1 MRNATAGVGGGLAE
15 AFPAFPAA
23 NSWQDMPMGIDLI
36 EVEVADLPPLPPEE
50 ASLLDMHSM
59 LNILNV
65 LQGELAVIGLILA
78 QDAELLKDG
87 LSVCRKLTEAL
98 RDRSQAL
105 QDAAALPSTCARV
118 MAEIERALQE
128 HAGRRES
135 PEIAESLANL
145 ESVFAILEVRAH
157 EILAR
162 AQHPE
167 RWETMRIE
175 NLRHNFL
182 EAFAAI
188 EQNSKGR
195 YRIIYNLARQE
206 PTDYYVRLDFDS
218 VDGKT
223 VHMPPVFQDVMRDL
237 IANARKYT
245 APGGIIA
252 AGLFEGLR
260 ELRFVVH
267 DTGCGIPEPELRRVV
282 EFGRRGS
289 NVSNVRTMGGGFGL
303 TKAYYV
309 TKQFGGRMWIAS
321 RVDIGTRISITLPRD
336 GAGPRGSDGDGIR
349 SAARRMAS
357 A

>member
-1 MRNATAGVGGGLAE
+1 M
-15 AFPAFPAA
+15 
-23 NSWQDMPMGIDLI
+23 SIDLV
-36 EVEVADLPPLPPEE
+36 EVEVADLPSLRPED
-50 ASLLDMHSM
+50 ASLLDMHSL

-65 LQGELAVIGLILA
+65 LQGELAVIGLALA

-87 LSVCRKLTEAL
+87 LAVCRELTGAL
-98 RDRSQAL
+98 RDRAKAL
-105 QDAAALPSTCARV
+105 QDAAALPSHCVRV
-118 MAEIERALQE
+118 MAEIERALRD
-128 HAGRRES
+128 HADRRAS

-145 ESVFAILEVRAH
+145 ESVFAILEIRAH

-162 AQHPE
+162 AEHPG

-188 EQNSKGR
+188 EKNSKGR

-206 PTDYYVRLDFDS
+206 PADYYVRLDFDS

-252 AGLFEGLR
+252 AGLFESLR

-267 DTGCGIPEPELRRVV
+267 DTGRGIPEPELRQVA
-282 EFGRRGS
+282 EFGYRGS
-289 NVSNVRTMGGGFGL
+289 NVRDVRTMGGGFGL

-321 RVDIGTRISITLPRD
+321 CVDIGTRISIVLPR
-336 GAGPRGSDGDGIR
+336 AAAER
-349 SAARRMAS
+349 S
-357 A
+357 

>member
-1 MRNATAGVGGGLAE
+1 VGGGLAK
-15 AFPAFPAA
+15 AFPAFPGA
-23 NSWQDMPMGIDLI
+23 NSWQDTRMGIDLI
-36 EVEVADLPPLPPEE
+36 EVEVADLPSLRPEE
-50 ASLLDMHSM
+50 ASLLDMHGL

-65 LQGELAVIGLILA
+65 LQGELAVIGLTLA
-78 QDAELLKDG
+78 QDADLLKDG
-87 LSVCRKLTEAL
+87 LAVCRELMVGL
-98 RDRSQAL
+98 RDRGKAL
-105 QDAAALPSTCARV
+105 QGAAALPRHCTRM

-128 HAGRRES
+128 HADRREN

-188 EQNSKGR
+188 EKNSKGR

-206 PTDYYVRLDFDS
+206 PADYYMRLDFDT

-223 VHMPPVFQDVMRDL
+223 VYLPPVFQDVMRDL

-252 AGLFEGLR
+252 AGLFESLR

-267 DTGCGIPEPELRRVV
+267 DTGRGIPEGELRQVV

-289 NVSNVRTMGGGFGL
+289 NVSEVRTMGGGFGL

-321 RVDIGTRISITLPRD
+321 RVDVGTRISIMLPR
-336 GAGPRGSDGDGIR
+336 
-349 SAARRMAS
+349 AAPV
-357 A
+357 

>member
-1 MRNATAGVGGGLAE
+1 
-15 AFPAFPAA
+15 
-23 NSWQDMPMGIDLI
+23 MGIDLI
-36 EVEVADLPPLPPEE
+36 EVEVADLPALRPEE
-50 ASLLDMHSM
+50 ASLLEMHSL
-59 LNILNV
+59 LNILNI
-65 LQGELAVIGLILA
+65 LQGELAVIGLTLA
-78 QDAELLKDG
+78 EDADLLKDG
-87 LSVCRKLTEAL
+87 LTVCRELTRAL
-98 RDRSQAL
+98 RDRRKAL
-105 QDAAALPSTCARV
+105 QDAAALPHHRARV
-118 MAEIERALQE
+118 MAEIERVLQE
-128 HAGRRES
+128 HADRRES

-145 ESVFAILEVRAH
+145 ESVFAILDVRAH

-162 AQHPE
+162 AQHPG

-175 NLRHNFL
+175 NLRHNL
-182 EAFAAI
+182 LVAFAAI
-188 EQNSKGR
+188 EKNSKGR

-223 VHMPPVFQDVMRDL
+223 VFMPPVFQDVMRDL

-260 ELRFVVH
+260 ELRLVVH
-267 DTGCGIPEPELRRVV
+267 DTGRGIPEPELRQVV

-289 NVSNVRTMGGGFGL
+289 NVSDVRTMGGGFGL

-321 RVDIGTRISITLPRD
+321 RVDIGTRISIVLPRAA
-336 GAGPRGSDGDGIR
+336 AGPG
-349 SAARRMAS
+349 
-357 A
+357 

>member
-1 MRNATAGVGGGLAE
+1 
-15 AFPAFPAA
+15 
-23 NSWQDMPMGIDLI
+23 MGIDLI
-36 EVEVADLPPLPPEE
+36 EVEVADLPALQPEE
-50 ASLLDMHSM
+50 ASLLDMHSL

-65 LQGELAVIGLILA
+65 LQGELAVIGLTLA
-78 QDAELLKDG
+78 EDADLLKDG
-87 LSVCRKLTEAL
+87 LTVCRELTGAL
-98 RDRSQAL
+98 RDRRKAL
-105 QDAAALPSTCARV
+105 QDAAALPGHCARI

-128 HAGRRES
+128 HADRRES

-162 AQHPE
+162 AQHPG

-182 EAFAAI
+182 EVFAAI
-188 EQNSKGR
+188 EKNSKGR

-223 VHMPPVFQDVMRDL
+223 VYLPPVFQDVMRDL

-252 AGLFEGLR
+252 AGLFESLS

-267 DTGCGIPEPELRRVV
+267 DTGRGIPEPELRQVV

-289 NVSNVRTMGGGFGL
+289 NVSQVRTMGGGFGL

-321 RVDIGTRISITLPRD
+321 RVDIGTRINIVLPRPA
-336 GAGPRGSDGDGIR
+336 AGPG
-349 SAARRMAS
+349 
-357 A
+357 

>member
-1 MRNATAGVGGGLAE
+1 
-15 AFPAFPAA
+15 
-23 NSWQDMPMGIDLI
+23 
-36 EVEVADLPPLPPEE
+36 
-50 ASLLDMHSM
+50 
-59 LNILNV
+59 
-65 LQGELAVIGLILA
+65 
-78 QDAELLKDG
+78 
-87 LSVCRKLTEAL
+87 
-98 RDRSQAL
+98 
-105 QDAAALPSTCARV
+105 
-118 MAEIERALQE
+118 
-128 HAGRRES
+128 
-135 PEIAESLANL
+135 
-145 ESVFAILEVRAH
+145 
-157 EILAR
+157 
-162 AQHPE
+162 
-167 RWETMRIE
+167 
-175 NLRHNFL
+175 
-182 EAFAAI
+182 
-188 EQNSKGR
+188 
-195 YRIIYNLARQE
+195 
-206 PTDYYVRLDFDS
+206 
-218 VDGKT
+218 
-223 VHMPPVFQDVMRDL
+223 MRDL

-245 APGGIIA
+245 AQGGIIA

>member
-1 MRNATAGVGGGLAE
+1 
-15 AFPAFPAA
+15 
-23 NSWQDMPMGIDLI
+23 
-36 EVEVADLPPLPPEE
+36 
-50 ASLLDMHSM
+50 MHSM

-65 LQGELAVIGLILA
+65 LQGELAVIGLTLA
-78 QDAELLKDG
+78 EDADLLKDG
-87 LSVCRKLTEAL
+87 LTVCRELTVGL
-98 RDRSQAL
+98 RDRGKAL
-105 QDAAALPSTCARV
+105 QGATALSGHCARV
-118 MAEIERALQE
+118 MAEIERALHD
-128 HAGRRES
+128 HADRRES

-157 EILAR
+157 EVLAR

-175 NLRHNFL
+175 NLRHDFL
-182 EAFAAI
+182 EVFAAI
-188 EQNSKGR
+188 EKNSKGR

-223 VHMPPVFQDVMRDL
+223 VFMPPVFQDVMRDL

-252 AGLFEGLR
+252 AGLFEGLH

-267 DTGCGIPEPELRRVV
+267 DTGRGIPEPELRRVV
-282 EFGRRGS
+282 EFGHRGS
-289 NVSNVRTMGGGFGL
+289 NVSDVRTMGGGFGL

-321 RVDIGTRISITLPRD
+321 RVDIGTRISIVLPR
-336 GAGPRGSDGDGIR
+336 
-349 SAARRMAS
+349 AAAS
-357 A
+357 PG

>member
-1 MRNATAGVGGGLAE
+1 
-15 AFPAFPAA
+15 
-23 NSWQDMPMGIDLI
+23 MGIDLI
-36 EVEVADLPPLPPEE
+36 EVEVADLPALRPEE
-50 ASLLDMHSM
+50 ASLLEMHSL
-59 LNILNV
+59 LNILNI
-65 LQGELAVIGLILA
+65 LQGELAVIGLTLA
-78 QDAELLKDG
+78 EDAELLKDG
-87 LSVCRKLTEAL
+87 LTICRELTGAL
-98 RDRSQAL
+98 RDRRKAL
-105 QDAAALPSTCARV
+105 QDAAALPSNRARI
-118 MAEIERALQE
+118 MTEIERALQE
-128 HAGRRES
+128 HADRRES

-145 ESVFAILEVRAH
+145 ESVFAILDVRAH

-162 AQHPE
+162 AQHPG

-182 EAFAAI
+182 EVFAAI
-188 EQNSKGR
+188 EKNSKGR
-195 YRIIYNLARQE
+195 YRIIYNLARKE

-223 VHMPPVFQDVMRDL
+223 VYMPPVFQDVMRDL

-252 AGLFEGLR
+252 AGLFESVS

-267 DTGCGIPEPELRRVV
+267 DTGRGIPEPELRQVA

-289 NVSNVRTMGGGFGL
+289 NVSQVRTMGGGFGL

-321 RVDIGTRISITLPRD
+321 RVDIGTRISIVLPRAA
-336 GAGPRGSDGDGIR
+336 AGPG
-349 SAARRMAS
+349 
-357 A
+357 

>member
-59 LNILNV
+59 LNVLNV

-206 PTDYYVRLDFDS
+206 PTDYYVRLDFD
-218 VDGKT
+218 
-223 VHMPPVFQDVMRDL
+223 
-237 IANARKYT
+237 
-245 APGGIIA
+245 
-252 AGLFEGLR
+252 
-260 ELRFVVH
+260 
-267 DTGCGIPEPELRRVV
+267 
-282 EFGRRGS
+282 
-289 NVSNVRTMGGGFGL
+289 
-303 TKAYYV
+303 
-309 TKQFGGRMWIAS
+309 
-321 RVDIGTRISITLPRD
+321 
-336 GAGPRGSDGDGIR
+336 
-349 SAARRMAS
+349 
-357 A
+357 

>member
-1 MRNATAGVGGGLAE
+1 
-15 AFPAFPAA
+15 
-23 NSWQDMPMGIDLI
+23 MGIDLI
-36 EVEVADLPPLPPEE
+36 EVEVADLPALRPEE
-50 ASLLDMHSM
+50 TSLLEMHSM

-65 LQGELAVIGLILA
+65 LQGELAVIGLTLA
-78 QDAELLKDG
+78 EDADLLKDG
-87 LSVCRKLTEAL
+87 LTVGRELTEAL
-98 RDRSQAL
+98 RDRRKAL
-105 QDAAALPSTCARV
+105 QAAAALPSHRARV
-118 MAEIERALQE
+118 MAEIERVLQD
-128 HAGRRES
+128 HADRRKS

-145 ESVFAILEVRAH
+145 ESVCAILEVRAH

-188 EQNSKGR
+188 EKNSRGR

-218 VDGKT
+218 IDGKT
-223 VHMPPVFQDVMRDL
+223 VFMPPVFQDVMRDL

-267 DTGCGIPEPELRRVV
+267 DTGRGIPESELRRVV

-289 NVSNVRTMGGGFGL
+289 NVSDVRTMGGGFGL

-321 RVDIGTRISITLPRD
+321 RVDIGTRISIVLPRAP
-336 GAGPRGSDGDGIR
+336 AGPG
-349 SAARRMAS
+349 
-357 A
+357 

>member
-1 MRNATAGVGGGLAE
+1 
-15 AFPAFPAA
+15 
-23 NSWQDMPMGIDLI
+23 MGIDLI
-36 EVEVADLPPLPPEE
+36 EVEVTDLPSLRPEE
-50 ASLLDMHSM
+50 ASLLEMHSL

-65 LQGELAVIGLILA
+65 LQGELAVIGLTLT
-78 QDAELLKDG
+78 QDADLLTDG
-87 LSVCRKLTEAL
+87 LAVCRELTVGL
-98 RDRSQAL
+98 RDREKAL
-105 QDAAALPSTCARV
+105 QGAAALPRYCTRI
-118 MAEIERALQE
+118 MAEIERALHE
-128 HAGRRES
+128 HADRREN

-145 ESVFAILEVRAH
+145 ESVFAILEVRAR

-175 NLRHNFL
+175 DLRHNFL
-182 EAFAAI
+182 EVFAAI
-188 EQNSKGR
+188 EKNSKGR

-206 PTDYYVRLDFDS
+206 PTDYYVRLDFDT

-223 VHMPPVFQDVMRDL
+223 VYLPPGFQDVMRDL

-252 AGLFEGLR
+252 AGLFESLR

-267 DTGCGIPEPELRRVV
+267 DTGRGIPEGELRQVV

-289 NVSNVRTMGGGFGL
+289 NVGGVRTMGGGFGL

-321 RVDIGTRISITLPRD
+321 RVDVGTRITIVLPR
-336 GAGPRGSDGDGIR
+336 
-349 SAARRMAS
+349 AAPV
-357 A
+357 

>member
-1 MRNATAGVGGGLAE
+1 
-15 AFPAFPAA
+15 
-23 NSWQDMPMGIDLI
+23 MGIDLI
-36 EVEVADLPPLPPEE
+36 EVEVADLPALRPEE

-65 LQGELAVIGLILA
+65 LQGELEVIGLTLA
-78 QDAELLKDG
+78 REANLLKDG
-87 LSVCRKLTEAL
+87 LAVCRELTEAL
-98 RDRSQAL
+98 RDRSKAL
-105 QDAAALPSTCARV
+105 QDAAALPSHRARV
-118 MAEIERALQE
+118 MAEVERTLQA
-128 HAGRRES
+128 HADRRAS

-145 ESVFAILEVRAH
+145 ESVFAIFEVRAH
-157 EILAR
+157 EVLAR
-162 AQHPE
+162 AKHPG

-182 EAFAAI
+182 EVFAAI
-188 EQNSKGR
+188 EKNSKGR

-223 VHMPPVFQDVMRDL
+223 VFMPPVFQDVMRDL

-252 AGLFEGLR
+252 AGLFEGQR

-267 DTGCGIPEPELRRVV
+267 DTGRGIPEPELKRVV

-289 NVSNVRTMGGGFGL
+289 NVSEVRTMGGGFGL

-321 RVDIGTRISITLPRD
+321 RVDIGTRISIALPR
-336 GAGPRGSDGDGIR
+336 AGSV
-349 SAARRMAS
+349 
-357 A
+357 

>member
-1 MRNATAGVGGGLAE
+1 
-15 AFPAFPAA
+15 
-23 NSWQDMPMGIDLI
+23 MGIDLV
-36 EVEVADLPPLPPEE
+36 EVEVADLPPLRPEE

-65 LQGELAVIGLILA
+65 LQGELAVIGLTLA
-78 QDAELLKDG
+78 EDADLLKDG
-87 LSVCRKLTEAL
+87 LTVCRELTVGL
-98 RDRSQAL
+98 RDRGKAL
-105 QDAAALPSTCARV
+105 QGATALPGHCARV
-118 MAEIERALQE
+118 MAEIERVLHDRAD
-128 HAGRRES
+128 RRES

-182 EAFAAI
+182 EVFAAI
-188 EQNSKGR
+188 EKNSKGR

-218 VDGKT
+218 VDGQT
-223 VHMPPVFQDVMRDL
+223 VYMPPVFQDVMRDL

-245 APGGIIA
+245 APCGIIA
-252 AGLFEGLR
+252 AGLFESLR

-267 DTGCGIPEPELRRVV
+267 DTGRGIPEDELRRVV

-289 NVSNVRTMGGGFGL
+289 NVGKVRTMGGGFGL

-309 TKQFGGRMWIAS
+309 AKQFGGRMWIAS
-321 RVDIGTRISITLPRD
+321 RVDVGTRISIVLPR
-336 GAGPRGSDGDGIR
+336 ATP
-349 SAARRMAS
+349 A
-357 A
+357 

>member
-1 MRNATAGVGGGLAE
+1 
-15 AFPAFPAA
+15 
-23 NSWQDMPMGIDLI
+23 
-36 EVEVADLPPLPPEE
+36 
-50 ASLLDMHSM
+50 MHSM
-59 LNILNV
+59 LNILNI
-65 LQGELAVIGLILA
+65 LQGELAIIGLTLA
-78 QDAELLKDG
+78 QDADLLEDG
-87 LSVCRKLTEAL
+87 LTVCREMMGAL
-98 RDRSQAL
+98 RDRGKAL
-105 QDAAALPSTCARV
+105 EGAAALPHHCTRV

-128 HAGRRES
+128 HADRRED

-188 EQNSKGR
+188 EKNSRGR

-218 VDGKT
+218 VDGKN
-223 VHMPPVFQDVMRDL
+223 VFMPPVFQDVMRDL

-252 AGLFEGLR
+252 AGLFESPR
-260 ELRFVVH
+260 ELRFTVH
-267 DTGCGIPEPELRRVV
+267 DTGRGIPEPELRRVV
-282 EFGRRGS
+282 EFGYRGS

-309 TKQFGGRMWIAS
+309 TKQFGGRIWIAS
-321 RVDIGTRISITLPRD
+321 RVDVGTRISIMLPR
-336 GAGPRGSDGDGIR
+336 
-349 SAARRMAS
+349 AAPG
-357 A
+357 